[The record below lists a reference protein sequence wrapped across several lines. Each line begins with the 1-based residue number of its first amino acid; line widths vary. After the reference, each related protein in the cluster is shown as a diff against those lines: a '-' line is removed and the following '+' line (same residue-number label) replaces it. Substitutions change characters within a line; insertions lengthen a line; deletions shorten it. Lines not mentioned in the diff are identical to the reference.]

1 MSKEGTIGFVAFSS
15 ESSKTPRPRKDTSS
29 GFASSIIL
37 MISALMSEVLPSV
50 FPVNAAMTVD
60 LSNGRFLC
68 TENVGC
74 TLIWPAEALC

>member
-1 MSKEGTIGFVAFSS
+1 SS

-60 LSNGRFLC
+60 LSNGRFL
-68 TENVGC
+68 
-74 TLIWPAEALC
+74 